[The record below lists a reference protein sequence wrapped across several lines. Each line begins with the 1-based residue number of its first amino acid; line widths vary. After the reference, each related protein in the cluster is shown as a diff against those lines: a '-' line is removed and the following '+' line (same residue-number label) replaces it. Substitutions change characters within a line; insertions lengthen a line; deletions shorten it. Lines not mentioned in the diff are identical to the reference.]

1 MAGSPRTKVAGIRGV
16 VHRTNG
22 AAFAELAGDI
32 LARLPVILIALVV
45 LVVHAVLLVLS
56 IAGLEIGAMLA
67 ALGLR
72 RSMPWRRRSRT
83 PG

>member
-22 AAFAELAGDI
+22 EAFAELAGDI
-32 LARLPVILIALVV
+32 LARLPVILIALV
-45 LVVHAVLLVLS
+45 VLLVLS